1 LAKRGLGG
9 VNVKFIRN
17 NPKLK
22 PRRRELRC
30 NQTDT
35 EKILWERLRNKR
47 FYGIKFYRQY
57 SMGMYIIDFYCPT
70 MKLAIE
76 LDGGQHA
83 DDENREY
90 DEERSDYL
98 RANGIEVI
106 RFWNNEVLQN
116 IDGVLIKIA
125 GKITPPIPPL
135 NLRGG

>member
-1 LAKRGLGG
+1 
-9 VNVKFIRN
+9 
-17 NPKLK
+17 
-22 PRRRELRC
+22 
-30 NQTDT
+30 
-35 EKILWERLRNKR
+35 
-47 FYGIKFYRQY
+47 
-57 SMGMYIIDFYCPT
+57 MGMYIIDFYCPT

-125 GKITPPIPPL
+125 GKITPPIP
-135 NLRGG
+135 

>member
-1 LAKRGLGG
+1 
-9 VNVKFIRN
+9 
-17 NPKLK
+17 
-22 PRRRELRC
+22 
-30 NQTDT
+30 
-35 EKILWERLRNKR
+35 
-47 FYGIKFYRQY
+47 
-57 SMGMYIIDFYCPT
+57 MGMYIIDFYCPV

-76 LDGGQHA
+76 LDCGQHA
-83 DDENREY
+83 DNENRGY